1 MDLAGPIPSR
11 PPLPHGAKLI
21 EWAFRL
27 NTNPSTCPAGFQYP
41 PAATLTSPEVT
52 HCAEYIVL
60 IVSDATGFTGMLI
73 DRTPLLT
80 GGQAVITP
88 VSFSI
93 IDTEISISIDSGLV
107 GNPQSFRWT
116 TRTET
121 WFTMLGSM
129 GYVIVDA
136 APDEGSFA
144 TWSM

>member
-1 MDLAGPIPSR
+1 
-11 PPLPHGAKLI
+11 LPHGAKLI

-27 NTNPSTCPAGFQYP
+27 NTNPSTCPAGFPYP

-52 HCAEYIVL
+52 HCAEYIVF
-60 IVSDATGFTGMLI
+60 IIWDGTGFTGMLI
-73 DRTPLLT
+73 DRTPLLN
-80 GGQAVITP
+80 GKQALITP

-93 IDTEISISIDSGLV
+93 AGTEISVSFKSALV

-121 WFTMLGSM
+121 WFTELGSM
-129 GYVIVDA
+129 GFVIVDA

-144 TWSM
+144 AWPN